1 MNKKPVSLYIHMPW
15 CIKKCP
21 YCDFNSHT
29 INGDIPEKTYIEH
42 LIKDLKNDIE
52 EYNIYDRPVK
62 TIFFGGG
69 TPSLITPAGYDELLS
84 GIKLLLPFK
93 ENIEITMEAN
103 PGTLEHKPFQE
114 YINAGINRFSV
125 GVQSFNNEHLN
136 ILGRIHSN
144 QNAITALEE
153 LRELNVTSY
162 NLDLMHGLPQQ
173 NIKQALSD
181 LHTAIEL
188 NVPHIS
194 WYQLTIEPHT
204 MFSSR
209 PPTLPSD
216 DILWLIYKEGIEL
229 LKDNG
234 YEQYEISAFSKQN
247 HACEHNLNYW
257 EFGDYLGVGCGA
269 SGKITT
275 NSKQVIRT
283 EKVKHP
289 KGYLEAKNNY
299 IKFKSNV
306 TGDDLVF
313 EYFLNRCRLMNGFS
327 KQDFEHKTG
336 LKLDNLEPKLN
347 IAQKKGLITYQSEFV
362 TVTTLGHRYL
372 NNLLELF
379 I

>member
-1 MNKKPVSLYIHMPW
+1 MPW

-29 INGDIPEKTYIEH
+29 INGNIPEKKYIQH
-42 LIKDLKNDIE
+42 LIKDLKIDVE

-84 GIKLLLPFK
+84 GIKLLLPFQK
-93 ENIEITMEAN
+93 NIEITMEAN

-181 LHTAIEL
+181 LHTAIE
-188 NVPHIS
+188 
-194 WYQLTIEPHT
+194 
-204 MFSSR
+204 
-209 PPTLPSD
+209 
-216 DILWLIYKEGIEL
+216 
-229 LKDNG
+229 
-234 YEQYEISAFSKQN
+234 
-247 HACEHNLNYW
+247 
-257 EFGDYLGVGCGA
+257 
-269 SGKITT
+269 
-275 NSKQVIRT
+275 
-283 EKVKHP
+283 
-289 KGYLEAKNNY
+289 
-299 IKFKSNV
+299 
-306 TGDDLVF
+306 
-313 EYFLNRCRLMNGFS
+313 
-327 KQDFEHKTG
+327 
-336 LKLDNLEPKLN
+336 
-347 IAQKKGLITYQSEFV
+347 
-362 TVTTLGHRYL
+362 
-372 NNLLELF
+372 
-379 I
+379 